1 VKLFVLTAARQRAKV
16 ASCFDRFRFSS
27 VERSRAQLGMTSPIN
42 PFEVPGDS
50 SVEIL
55 WFHLDLTEDAKQVL
69 AF

>member
-1 VKLFVLTAARQRAKV
+1 
-16 ASCFDRFRFSS
+16 
-27 VERSRAQLGMTSPIN
+27 MTSPIN